1 MYIYPDHLN
10 SKATLW
16 VWTLKSV
23 ILIGILLLLGV
34 LAFAV
39 SGSFFFLIAGFL
51 YMILTIRVDDNS
63 ILGFLQY
70 AGSYFLFGQQ
80 AYVWHR
86 QV

>member
-16 VWTLKSV
+16 VWTLRD
-23 ILIGILLLLGV
+23 IIIIGILLLLGV

-39 SGSFFFLIAGFL
+39 SRSLVFLIAGFL
-51 YMILTIRVDDNS
+51 YMILTIRVEDNS

-70 AGSYFLFGQQ
+70 AGNYFLFGQQ
-80 AYVWHR
+80 KYLWHR
-86 QV
+86 Q